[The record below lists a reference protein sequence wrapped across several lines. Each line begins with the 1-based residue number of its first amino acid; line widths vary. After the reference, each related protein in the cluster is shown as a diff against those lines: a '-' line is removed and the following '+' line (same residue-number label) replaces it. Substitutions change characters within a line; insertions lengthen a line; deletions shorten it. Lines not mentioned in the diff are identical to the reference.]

1 MKKYFK
7 KKKKS
12 LMITLL
18 QQTAMSVT
26 ARQAGSQR
34 DAQLLVSN

>member
-7 KKKKS
+7 KKKKKIKKTQPQ
-12 LMITLL
+12 L
-18 QQTAMSVT
+18 TAMSVT